1 MGEILNDIMAKK
13 SFIIKTLTAPVV
25 FFLFASTVS
34 GSKPQI
40 RTPLPVI
47 YLEDNLDEK
56 DDHGYCID
64 TVGRGFAKNY
74 MHIHVNPVGVMSS
87 SNTIMMKKGYN
98 LRLSKVNAQR

>member
-1 MGEILNDIMAKK
+1 MAKK

-64 TVGRGFAKNY
+64 QSEEVLQKNY
-74 MHIHVNPVGVMSS
+74 MHIHVSPVGVMFS

-98 LRLSKVNAQR
+98 LQLLKVNVQR

>member
-1 MGEILNDIMAKK
+1 MAKK

-34 GSKPQI
+34 GS
-40 RTPLPVI
+40 
-47 YLEDNLDEK
+47 NLKSGLLSQLSISKIILMKRITSVTASTQSEE
-56 DDHGYCID
+56 
-64 TVGRGFAKNY
+64 VFQKNY